1 MDSVYYYSSDSVVT
15 ASGLSI
21 QHLEAE
27 EATLSNSSNP
37 PTPILTVVTRMNN
50 QPSNSNR
57 HAFIDY
63 IPSSLPADIISTY
76 DLPIPIPRYELKNQ
90 LEPRLK
96 PIQMLKRIQRDIT
109 QILILVPLIKTEDI
123 FQSVQ
128 ALNITILP
136 NLIENIEKQK
146 NNFYYKMENSQI
158 SQIRE
163 VYYFMDTL
171 EVGKQLVKLLQ
182 EVIGFLQF
190 KLRAKARSSLNRRS
204 VCKSLKI
211 EKKDREL
218 IKEMSENVTKLNE
231 KIVNRVAIIA
241 NDVNSDEE

>member
-1 MDSVYYYSSDSVVT
+1 
-15 ASGLSI
+15 
-21 QHLEAE
+21 
-27 EATLSNSSNP
+27 
-37 PTPILTVVTRMNN
+37 
-50 QPSNSNR
+50 
-57 HAFIDY
+57 
-63 IPSSLPADIISTY
+63 
-76 DLPIPIPRYELKNQ
+76 
-90 LEPRLK
+90 
-96 PIQMLKRIQRDIT
+96 MLKSIQRDIT
-109 QILILVPLIKTEDI
+109 QILISVSLIKTEDI

-128 ALNITILP
+128 ALNITFLP

-231 KIVNRVAIIA
+231 KIVNRVAILA

>member
-1 MDSVYYYSSDSVVT
+1 
-15 ASGLSI
+15 
-21 QHLEAE
+21 
-27 EATLSNSSNP
+27 
-37 PTPILTVVTRMNN
+37 
-50 QPSNSNR
+50 
-57 HAFIDY
+57 
-63 IPSSLPADIISTY
+63 
-76 DLPIPIPRYELKNQ
+76 
-90 LEPRLK
+90 
-96 PIQMLKRIQRDIT
+96 MLKRIQRDIT